1 MTSPQPPSP
10 DLHISGGVGGT
21 DAHFEDI
28 TTLAA
33 SSDDLARTLAS
44 VTAECH
50 SILIDPNVVASAI
63 LDPEGATTFAG
74 VLLNALDGPGGL
86 GSQAAQH
93 GERAIVLRAIAASY
107 QAVDRA
113 QAQLIDRVRWAAG
126 TALPLEILPAISALP
141 MLAGAAAILDP
152 RDTMEAFSDPQRFL
166 TDHPGIV
173 DNVIGAG
180 PGLIPDLLGGAT
192 DTVPGAAHLLG
203 SLYPDGRAQVTNAGV
218 DSYSAVAQPPVSFDD
233 LINGLDHRNS
243 AAHAGKPD
251 QIDVRILTHPDG
263 TKSYIVDIPG
273 TKVWDTP
280 GALNP
285 ALNDLGTNV
294 HVLGGDVT
302 TRETAIA
309 EALRRAGAT
318 STDPVM
324 LIGHSQGG
332 MVAAQAAHDTTTGAF
347 NYNVTHVLTAGAP
360 IARTEVPNH
369 IQVMA
374 IENSHDIVP
383 HLDAADNPDR
393 PNVTT
398 VTFDAQYGGIGDNHS
413 ITKSYVPASESLDAS
428 TDPSVIAYRSSAAKA
443 FLSNSPGTKLQ
454 NNVYNLTRV
463 P

>member
-1 MTSPQPPSP
+1 MTSPQPPGP

-28 TTLAA
+28 TTLATG
-33 SSDDLARTLAS
+33 SDDLARTLAS
-44 VTAECH
+44 ITAECH
-50 SILIDPNVVASAI
+50 SILIDPNVVASAV
-63 LDPEGATTFAG
+63 LDPAGATKFAG
-74 VLLNALDGPGGL
+74 LLLNALDGPGGV

-93 GERAIVLRAIAASY
+93 AERAIVLRAVAASY

-126 TALPLEILPAISALP
+126 AALPLEIIPVVSALP

-152 RDTMEAFSDPQRFL
+152 RDTVEAISDPQRFL

-180 PGLIPDLLGGAT
+180 PGLIPNLFAGST
-192 DTVPGAAHLLG
+192 NTVPGAAHLLG
-203 SLYPDGRAQVTNAGV
+203 SLYPDGRAQVTDAGV
-218 DSYSAVAQPPVSFDD
+218 DRSAYVAQPPGGFGD
-233 LINGLDHRNS
+233 LISGLDHRNS
-243 AAHAGKPD
+243 LAHAGQPD
-251 QIDVRILTHPDG
+251 QIDVRVLSHPDG

-302 TRETAIA
+302 TRETAIG
-309 EALRRAGAT
+309 EALHRAGAT

-347 NYNVTHVLTAGAP
+347 NYNVTHVLTAGSP
-360 IARTEVPNH
+360 IARTEVPSH

-374 IENSHDIVP
+374 LENSHDIVP

-393 PNVTT
+393 PNMTT
-398 VTFDAQYGGIGDNHS
+398 VSFDTQKGSIGGNHA
-413 ITKSYVPASESLDAS
+413 TDGAYLPAAKSLDS
-428 TDPSVIAYRSSAAKA
+428 NTDSSVLAYRASASN
-443 FLSNSPGTKLQ
+443 FLSNSSGTMVQ
-454 NNVYNLTRV
+454 NNVYEMVRV

>member
-1 MTSPQPPSP
+1 MTSPQPHGP
-10 DLHISGGVGGT
+10 DLHVTGGVGGT
-21 DAHFEDI
+21 DAHFGDI
-28 TTLAA
+28 VTLAA
-33 SSDDLARTLAS
+33 GSDDLARTLAS
-44 VTAECH
+44 ITAECH
-50 SILIDPNVVASAI
+50 SILIDPNVVASAV
-63 LDPEGATTFAG
+63 LDPAGAAKFEG
-74 VLLNALDGPGGL
+74 LLLSALDGPGGL
-86 GSQAAQH
+86 GAQAAQH

-107 QAVDRA
+107 QAVDQA
-113 QAQLIDRVRWAAG
+113 QAKLIDGVRWAAG
-126 TALPLEILPAISALP
+126 RTVASDPILAVSALP
-141 MLAGAAAILDP
+141 LAGAAALLDP
-152 RDTMEAFSDPQRFL
+152 RDTMEAVSDPQRFL

-180 PGLIPDLLGGAT
+180 PGLIPDLFGGST
-192 DTVPGAAHLLG
+192 DTVSGAAHLLG
-203 SLYPDGRAQVTNAGV
+203 SLYPDGRAQVTDGGIDKDVRTPGVPAG
-218 DSYSAVAQPPVSFDD
+218 FGD
-233 LINGLDHRNS
+233 LMAGLDFRNRQ
-243 AAHAGKPD
+243 AHAGEPD

-263 TKSYIVDIPG
+263 SKSYIVDIPG

-302 TRETAIA
+302 ARETAIA
-309 EALRRAGAT
+309 EALHRAGAT

-374 IENSHDIVP
+374 MENSHDIVP

-393 PNVTT
+393 PNMTT
-398 VTFDAQYGGIGDNHS
+398 VTFDTQNGSIGENHS
-413 ITKSYVPASESLDAS
+413 TSSSYVPAAQSLDAS
-428 TDPSVIAYRSSAAKA
+428 ADPSVIAYRRSAAQA
-443 FLSNSPGTKLQ
+443 FLSSSPGTTVQ
-454 NNVYNLTRV
+454 NHIYTMMRV